1 MIEVLAGGL
10 QTIVVDWPGRLG
22 YWDLAI
28 PPGGPMDSLA
38 FRLANRLVGND
49 PGAAG
54 LEIQY
59 LGPEIRFHD
68 RRIIALTGATV
79 GATINGQPATMWR
92 TIEVEVGDVLR
103 VGSCLDAARTYLAVS
118 GAIDVQ
124 PWLGSRSTFLKG
136 RVGGFHGR
144 ALAPQD
150 RLALGNVPGAAAAE
164 RWIRDD
170 RIPRYAAER
179 VVEVIRGPHD
189 DWLADEGIERFL
201 AADWEILSASDR
213 TGYRLKG
220 PEFIFSRKAYDK
232 APENGD
238 HPSNIIDFGYSVG
251 SVNLSGQTPIVLP
264 VDGPS
269 LGGFICPFT
278 VCWPAMWKLGQKRPG
293 DSVRMRV
300 VSLDEADDLTAE
312 LDRRAGSASVVSAS

>member
-22 YWDLAI
+22 HWDLAI

-38 FRLANRLVGND
+38 FRLANHLVGNEAD
-49 PGAAG
+49 AAG
-54 LEIQY
+54 LEVQY
-59 LGPEIRFHD
+59 LGPELRFGEA
-68 RRIIALTGATV
+68 RTVAITGATV
-79 GATINGQPATMWR
+79 AATLNGEPAPLWQSFR
-92 TIEVEVGDVLR
+92 AARNDVLR
-103 VGSCLDAARTYLAVS
+103 VGSCLDAARTYLAVA
-118 GAIDVQ
+118 GGIDVE

-144 ALAPQD
+144 AIAPSDQ
-150 RLALGNVPGAAAAE
+150 LPLGESHEPTVDCRVRE
-164 RWIRDD
+164 D
-170 RIPRYAAER
+170 RIPRYSRER
-179 VVEVIRGPHD
+179 VIEVVRGPHD
-189 DWLADEGIERFL
+189 DWLEEEGIVRFL
-201 AADWEILSASDR
+201 DSEWEVLSASDR

-220 PEFIFSRKAYDK
+220 PEFVFSHKAYHK

-278 VCWPAMWKLGQKRPG
+278 VCWPALWKLGQARPG
-293 DSVRMRV
+293 DRVTMRLV
-300 VSLDEADDLTAE
+300 TLDEADALTAE
-312 LDRRAGSASVVSAS
+312 LDRRAGPDSLTTTD